1 MEYVGTSITVIKEY
15 YDRFKNQNTIRRI
28 NLTDFVNYC
37 LERYDKDEVFRKEV
51 YDKLISNKLVIK
63 SLNKKNPFVKLNT
76 NKKL

>member
-15 YDRFKNQNTIRRI
+15 YQNTIRRI